1 MIDLHFH
8 LVPEVDDGPETLE
21 EAVAMA
27 RAAHQD
33 GCTVVVATP
42 HQRHMRWSNF
52 DHDALRAGLE
62 RVRDALGPQP
72 EITLGAEIRDGYGL
86 LDDLE
91 RGLLLGLGEGS
102 SLLLEV
108 DRRLPNHDLGEV
120 VHELVIQGY
129 PPLLAHV
136 ERIPWLAADLELIGE
151 LVSLGASTQVT
162 AGSLLGEFGKA
173 AEHHA
178 WRLLDAG
185 LVDVLASDA
194 HRLAWRRPGLSVAR
208 ARIERRYGAEVGALL
223 TEVNPAA
230 ILAGNRLAR

>member
-8 LVPEVDDGPETLE
+8 LLPEVDDGPETVD

-33 GCTVVVATP
+33 GCRVLVATP
-42 HQRHMRWSNF
+42 HQRHMRWPNF
-52 DHDALRAGLE
+52 DHEALRTGLE
-62 RVRDALGPQP
+62 RVREALGPEP

-86 LDDLE
+86 LDDLD
-91 RGLLLGLGEGS
+91 RGLLLGLGEGA

-120 VHELVIQGY
+120 IHELVIQGH

-194 HRLAWRRPGLSVAR
+194 HRLAWRRPGLSAAR
-208 ARIERRYGAEVGALL
+208 ARIEKRYGAEVGALL

>member
-8 LVPEVDDGPETLE
+8 LVPEVDDGPETVD

-33 GCTVVVATP
+33 GCRVLVATP
-42 HQRHMRWSNF
+42 HQRHMRWPNF
-52 DHDALRAGLE
+52 DHETLRAGLE
-62 RVRDALGPQP
+62 RVRAALGPEP
-72 EITLGAEIRDGYGL
+72 AITLGAEIRDGYGL

-91 RGLLLGLGEGS
+91 RGRLLGLGEGA

-120 VHELVIQGY
+120 VHELVILGH

-136 ERIPWLAADLELIGE
+136 ERIPWLAADLELIAE

-194 HRLAWRRPGLSVAR
+194 HRLAWRRPGLSAAR
-208 ARIERRYGAEVGALL
+208 ARIEKRYGAEVGALL

-230 ILAGNRLAR
+230 ILAGHRLAR